1 MCTRY
6 DKQNQEISYPY
17 GFFVILFLFILV
29 CSIRSSPAYCM
40 LQLITNSQGMDF
52 VLIPPGSFI
61 MGSPEDEFQR
71 SDNEN
76 LHKVTITR
84 AFYIQT
90 TEVTQ
95 EQWKKIMGDNPS
107 KFTGCPKC
115 PVDSISWHDAMAFI
129 RKLNQLE
136 HTTKYRLPTEA
147 EWEYACR
154 ANTDTPFYFGKFL
167 STDQANY
174 NGNHPIPGSPKGIN
188 RNQTIPVSSFPANP
202 FRLYDMHGNVYEWC
216 QDWYGDYPTE
226 PIIDPTG
233 PETGYSKISRGG
245 GMSSYARRCRSA
257 NRTKHLP
264 DYVNFYIGVRLAK
277 TQ

>member
-1 MCTRY
+1 MYTRY
-6 DKQNQEISYPY
+6 DKQNQQISRPY
-17 GFFVILFLFILV
+17 GISLILFLIILI
-29 CSIRSSPAYCM
+29 CGIRSPLANSVP
-40 LQLITNSQGMDF
+40 QQFTNSQGMVF
-52 VLIPPGSFI
+52 VMIPPGSFI

-76 LHKVTITR
+76 PHKVTITS

-107 KFTGCPKC
+107 KFIGCPKC

-129 RKLNQLE
+129 QKLNQLE

-154 ANTDTPFYFGKFL
+154 ADTDTPFYFGKFL

-188 RNQTIPVSSFPANP
+188 RNQTIPVGSFPANP
-202 FRLYDMHGNVYEWC
+202 FGLYDMHGNVYEWC
-216 QDWYGDYPTE
+216 QDWYRDYPTE
-226 PIIDPTG
+226 PIMDPAG

>member
-6 DKQNQEISYPY
+6 DKRNQQTNNPY

-29 CSIRSSPAYCM
+29 CSIRSPLAHSMP
-40 LQLITNSQGMDF
+40 QEITNSQGMNF

-76 LHKVTITR
+76 PHKVTITR

-136 HTTKYRLPTEA
+136 RTTKYRLPTEA

-188 RNQTIPVSSFPANP
+188 RNQTIPVGSFPENP
-202 FRLYDMHGNVYEWC
+202 FGLYDMHGNVYEWC

>member
-6 DKQNQEISYPY
+6 DKQDQQISNPY
-17 GFFVILFLFILV
+17 GFFVILSLFVLV
-29 CSIRSSPAYCM
+29 CCIRSSLAHSMP
-40 LQLITNSQGMDF
+40 QQITNSQGMDF

-76 LHKVTITR
+76 QHKVTITR
-84 AFYIQT
+84 SFYIQT

-95 EQWKKIMGDNPS
+95 EQWNKIMGDNPS
-107 KFTGCPKC
+107 KFIGCPKC

-129 RKLNQLE
+129 QKLNQLE

-154 ANTDTPFYFGKFL
+154 ANTDTPFYFGKFI

-174 NGNHPIPGSPKGIN
+174 NGNHSIPGSPKGIN
-188 RNQTIPVSSFPANP
+188 RNRTIPVGSFPANP
-202 FRLYDMHGNVYEWC
+202 FGLFDMHGNVYEWC
-216 QDWYGDYPTE
+216 QDWYGEYPTE

>member
-1 MCTRY
+1 MCIRY
-6 DKQNQEISYPY
+6 EKQNWKIINPF
-17 GFFVILFLFILV
+17 GVILLFFLLV
-29 CSIRSSPAYCM
+29 LICTIRSSLALDEP
-40 LQLITNSQGMDF
+40 QQITNSLGMDF
-52 VLIPPGSFI
+52 VRIPPGSFI

-76 LHKVTITR
+76 QHKVTITGS
-84 AFYIQT
+84 FYVQT

-95 EQWKKIMGDNPS
+95 EQWNKIMGNNPS

-115 PVDSISWHDAMAFI
+115 PVDFISWHDAMTFI

-136 HTTKYRLPTEA
+136 HTTTYRLPTEA

-167 STDQANY
+167 STGQANY

-188 RNQTIPVSSFPANP
+188 RNQTIPVGSFPANQ
-202 FRLYDMHGNVYEWC
+202 FGLYDMHGNVYEWC
-216 QDWYGDYPTE
+216 QDWFGEYSTE
-226 PIIDPTG
+226 PVIDPTG

-277 TQ
+277 TP

>member
-1 MCTRY
+1 MHTQYDNENHPAANRY
-6 DKQNQEISYPY
+6 
-17 GFFVILFLFILV
+17 GVFMILFLFVVICGV
-29 CSIRSSPAYCM
+29 QSSQADNM
-40 LQLITNSQGMDF
+40 SQQITNSQGMNF

-61 MGSPEDEFQR
+61 MGSPTDELQR

-76 LHKVTITR
+76 QHKVTITK
-84 AFYIQT
+84 AFYLQT

-95 EQWKKIMGDNPS
+95 EQWNKIMGNNPS
-107 KFTGCPKC
+107 KFIGCAEC

-129 RKLNQLE
+129 QKLNHLE

-174 NGNHPIPGSPKGIN
+174 NGNHSIPGSPEGIN
-188 RNQTIPVSSFPANP
+188 RNHTLPAGSFPANQ
-202 FRLYDMHGNVYEWC
+202 FGLFDMHGNVYEWC
-216 QDWYGDYPTE
+216 QDWYGEYPSE
-226 PIIDPTG
+226 PVIDPAG